1 MSSTTQVTTFSDLY
15 TDLLNRV
22 RDSITVAA
30 TVVLAKRYINTALH
44 DMHVSPGNNFIWQ
57 QRRGTLIT
65 HAPYTTGTLAISSSA
80 RTTVTGTGTAWN
92 TAVTGFGF
100 NNARAGGKLE
110 IGSSSEIYT
119 VSTVSSDTALTLESM
134 YTGDTITGQ
143 SYTYFEDEYALASD
157 FVRPLDF
164 NLFSSDWNIPIVGAM
179 DFRRASVRNA
189 TRGRPRS
196 ACFIQL
202 DYSGSTAQRPRVVL
216 SPVPDDEYAI
226 PYWYYTSNL
235 AVSSA
240 GVAQA
245 ALSADSDEPIVPL
258 RFRHAIVFHALYH
271 WYRDYKDDM
280 RSGEAKAEYTDI
292 MTRALGDKWSGEQR
306 AMLIPMTRSGRR
318 LRSRFDVNNRF
329 ARMEN

>member
-15 TDLLNRV
+15 TDLINRV
-22 RDSITVAA
+22 RDSTGVPG
-30 TVVLAKRYINTALH
+30 TVVLAKRYINTALN
-44 DMHVSPGNNFIWQ
+44 DMHINPGNNFFWQ

-65 HAPYTTGTLAISSSA
+65 HAPYSTGTLAISDSA
-80 RTTVTGTGTAWN
+80 RSTVTGTSTTWN
-92 TAVTGFGF
+92 TAVAGFGF
-100 NNARAGGKLE
+100 NNVRAGGKLE

-119 VSTVSSDTALTLESM
+119 VSTVSSDTALTLESV

-143 SYTYFEDEYALASD
+143 SYTYYEDEYALASD
-157 FVRPLDF
+157 FIRPLDF

-179 DFRRASVRNA
+179 DFRRANVRNS
-189 TRGRPRS
+189 TRGRPRL

-202 DYSGSTAQRPRVVL
+202 AYSGSTSQRPRVVL

-226 PYWYYTSNL
+226 PYWYYTGNL

-240 GVAQA
+240 GAAQE

-258 RFRHAIVFHALYH
+258 RFRHAIIFHALYH
-271 WYRDYKDDM
+271 WYRDIKDDV
-280 RSGEAKAEYTDI
+280 RSVEAKAEYTDI

-306 AMLIPMTRSGRR
+306 AMLIPMTRGGRK
-318 LRSRFDVNNRF
+318 LRQRFDVNNRF
-329 ARMEN
+329 DRME